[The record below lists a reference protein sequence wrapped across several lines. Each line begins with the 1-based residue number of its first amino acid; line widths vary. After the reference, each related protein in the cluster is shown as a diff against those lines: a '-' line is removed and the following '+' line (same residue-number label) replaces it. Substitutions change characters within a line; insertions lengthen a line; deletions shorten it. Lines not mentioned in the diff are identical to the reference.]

1 MLNFLFR
8 SQSYQNELISSS
20 LHDEKTFY
28 KAFLKDL
35 EACTSEVIIES
46 PYITNYRGY
55 QLRCIFQKLVD
66 RDVKVY
72 VITRAPEEHEENLRI
87 QAEGE
92 IAEMEIMGV
101 QVLLCSGNHHRKLAI
116 LDRKIF
122 WEGSLN
128 ILSQGK
134 SREIMRRIE
143 SKRLTMQMFNFLN
156 LRNMFNNPIILMLFN
171 LFAIILNYD

>member
-28 KAFLKDL
+28 QAFLRDL
-35 EACTSEVIIES
+35 NSCRSEVIIES
-46 PYITNYRGY
+46 PYITNSRAQHLRPVFQSLIDRG
-55 QLRCIFQKLVD
+55 
-66 RDVKVY
+66 VKVY
-72 VITRAPEEHEENLRI
+72 IITRHPEEHEENLAV

-92 IAEMEIMGV
+92 ISEFEIMGV
-101 QVLLCSGNHHRKLAI
+101 QVLMCSGNHHRKLAI
-116 LDRKIF
+116 LDRKLL

-134 SREIMRRIE
+134 SREIMRRINSRE
-143 SKRLTMQMFNFLN
+143 LTLQMFNFLK
-156 LRNMFNNPIILMLFN
+156 LSKVL
-171 LFAIILNYD
+171 